1 MKATRLKVQG
11 GSVLQG
17 EVAASG
23 AKNAILP
30 ILAACIMLRGETR
43 LMNIPQMGDVN
54 IMLRML
60 KALNIRAEYLFQD
73 DVHIVNNKSVRHIA
87 PYELVTAMRA
97 SFFVAGPLL
106 AMTGYAKVPL
116 PGGCS
121 IGARPVD
128 IHLKGFERLGAK
140 ISIEHGF
147 VEIKSKRLKA
157 NSIPL
162 SFPSVGA
169 TENLMFAA
177 CLTEGETVIENAAK
191 EPEIVDC
198 ADFLTQ
204 AGAIIEGAGTSVI
217 RIQGVQSL
225 SGVTNYHVIP
235 DRVEVATLLIAAA
248 ITRGDVRVKNAKAA
262 HIESL
267 LSILKDI
274 GFSIDSDDN
283 GIRCY
288 GGDSLK
294 PVEVVTEP
302 YPGFPTDIQAQLMA
316 LLTTIEG
323 KSIIKE
329 AIFENRF
336 MHVQELVRMGADI
349 SIDNHYAIIRGG
361 KPLSGAEVKIT
372 DLRAGA
378 ALLLAGLVAE
388 GESSVYGLHHLR
400 RGYYDFEGKLKQL
413 GAQIHT

>member
-1 MKATRLKVQG
+1 
-11 GSVLQG
+11 
-17 EVAASG
+17 
-23 AKNAILP
+23 
-30 ILAACIMLRGETR
+30 
-43 LMNIPQMGDVN
+43 
-54 IMLRML
+54 
-60 KALNIRAEYLFQD
+60 
-73 DVHIVNNKSVRHIA
+73 
-87 PYELVTAMRA
+87 
-97 SFFVAGPLL
+97 
-106 AMTGYAKVPL
+106 
-116 PGGCS
+116 
-121 IGARPVD
+121 
-128 IHLKGFERLGAK
+128 
-140 ISIEHGF
+140 
-147 VEIKSKRLKA
+147 
-157 NSIPL
+157 
-162 SFPSVGA
+162 
-169 TENLMFAA
+169 
-177 CLTEGETVIENAAK
+177 
-191 EPEIVDC
+191 
-198 ADFLTQ
+198 
-204 AGAIIEGAGTSVI
+204 VI